1 MHDTL
6 NTLLTSY
13 GYAFLFLIVA
23 VESFGVPLPGETTL
37 VTAAAIAATGKLEIA
52 GVIASAALGAIV
64 GDNLGYWAGRKG
76 GLPFVHR
83 YGRYVRL
90 DESKINRV
98 HGFFERHGPK
108 TVFIGRF
115 IALLRSWA
123 AVLAGVAE
131 MPFGVFLAFNA
142 SGGITWALLFGL
154 LGYGFGHNLALLHK
168 YLAQASLAFVLLVTL
183 AVALG
188 LGIRWLRG
196 NWTAIGETL
205 RTGHTGRLFGVLRAR
220 FPRTWAF
227 GVARFS
233 REEYLGLH
241 LTVGLLV
248 SLAALWL
255 FAGITEDVIHHDP
268 LTRLDLA
275 FADWLHSQTTPLGN
289 AIFNAIS
296 LIGSPVVV
304 GTIGLSVMVILFL
317 KRQRTMLLGWI
328 AAFAGTGFLNWALK
342 HAIQRPR
349 PSYSLEYL
357 HGESFSFPSGHAMG
371 SLVAYVMLAYVLNTL
386 WVKDRGTQIL
396 IIVLTVFLVLAIGV
410 SRLYLGVH
418 YFSDVVGGY
427 AAGLVWL
434 AACISGVEIARR
446 RAALVE
452 AAGLD
457 VTSPASMRI

>member
-13 GYAFLFLIVA
+13 GYLFLLLIVA
-23 VESFGVPLPGETTL
+23 VESFGVPLPGETAL
-37 VTAAAIAATGKLEIA
+37 VTAAAIAATGKLDIV
-52 GVIASAALGAIV
+52 GVIAAAALGAIV
-64 GDNLGYWAGRKG
+64 GDNLGYWVGRKG

-98 HGFFERHGPK
+98 HRFFERHGAK

-131 MPFGVFLAFNA
+131 MPFGVFFAFNA
-142 SGGITWALLFGL
+142 SGGITWALVYGL
-154 LGYGFGHNLALLHK
+154 LGYGFGRNLALLHK
-168 YLAQASLAFVLLVTL
+168 YLAQASLALVLLIAL
-183 AVALG
+183 AVVLG
-188 LGIRWLRG
+188 LGVRWLRE
-196 NWTAIGETL
+196 NWVAIGEALRAGRSGRFVGTL
-205 RTGHTGRLFGVLRAR
+205 RSR

-227 GVARFS
+227 AIARFS

-241 LTVGLLV
+241 LTVGLLI

-268 LTRLDLA
+268 LTRLDLS

-296 LIGSPVVV
+296 LIGSPGVV
-304 GTIGLSVMVILFL
+304 GALGLTVTVILFV

-328 AAFAGTGFLNWALK
+328 AAFAGTGFLNWSLK
-342 HAIQRPR
+342 LAIHRPR
-349 PSYSLEYL
+349 PSYSLQYL

-371 SLVAYVMLAYVLNTL
+371 SLVAYGMLAYVLNTL
-386 WVKDRGTQIL
+386 WIKDRGRKTL
-396 IIVLTVFLVLAIGV
+396 VVVLTAVLVLAIGV

-452 AAGLD
+452 TVAMLA
-457 VTSPASMRI
+457 

>member
-6 NTLLTSY
+6 NALLTSY

-23 VESFGVPLPGETTL
+23 VESFGVPLPGETAL
-37 VTAAAIAATGKLEIA
+37 VTAAAIAATGRLHIA
-52 GVIASAALGAIV
+52 GVIAAAALGAIV
-64 GDNLGYWAGRKG
+64 GDSLGYWAGRKG

-90 DESKINRV
+90 DESKINQV
-98 HGFFERHGPK
+98 HKFFERHGAK

-123 AVLAGVAE
+123 AVLAGVAQ

-142 SGGITWALLFGL
+142 SGGITWALVFGS
-154 LGYGFGHNLALLHK
+154 LGYGFGRNLALLHK
-168 YLAQASLAFVLLVTL
+168 YLAQASLAFVLLVAL

-188 LGIRWLRG
+188 LGVRWLRD
-196 NWTAIGETL
+196 NWIAIGEAV
-205 RTGHTGRLFGVLRAR
+205 RTGPPGRFFGVLRSR

-227 GVARFS
+227 AIARFS

-241 LTVGLLV
+241 LTIGLLI

-255 FAGITEDVIHHDP
+255 FAGITEDVVHHDP

-289 AIFNAIS
+289 AIFNAVS

-304 GTIGLSVMVILFL
+304 GALGLGVMVILFV
-317 KRQRTMLLGWI
+317 KRERTMLLGWI
-328 AAFAGTGFLNWALK
+328 AAFAGTGFLNWSLK
-342 HAIQRPR
+342 LAIHRAR
-349 PSYSLEYL
+349 PSFSLQYL

-371 SLVAYVMLAYVLNTL
+371 SLVAYGMLAYVLNTL
-386 WVKDRGTQIL
+386 WVNDRGRKIL
-396 IIVLTVFLVLAIGV
+396 IIVLTAFLVLAIGV

-446 RAALVE
+446 RAALVA
-452 AAGLD
+452 AAGVD
-457 VTSPASMRI
+457 GTAPASMGI

>member
-6 NTLLTSY
+6 STLLTSY
-13 GYAFLFLIVA
+13 GYVFLFLIVG
-23 VESFGVPLPGETTL
+23 VESFGVPLPGETAL
-37 VTAAAIAATGKLEIA
+37 VTAAALAATGRLNIA
-52 GVIASAALGAIV
+52 GVIVAAALGAII

-90 DESKINRV
+90 DEDKINRV
-98 HGFFERHGPK
+98 HAFFTRHGAK

-131 MPFGVFLAFNA
+131 MPFGVFLIFNA
-142 SGGITWALLFGL
+142 SGGITWALVFGS
-154 LGYGFGHNLALLHK
+154 LGYGFGRNLPLLHR
-168 YLAQASLAFVLLVTL
+168 YLAQASLALALLAAL

-188 LGIRWLRG
+188 LGVRWLRQNRG
-196 NWTAIGETL
+196 ISIGETGQTA
-205 RTGHTGRLFGVLRAR
+205 RSAGIPGVLQTR
-220 FPRTWAF
+220 FPRAWAF
-227 GVARFS
+227 ATARFS
-233 REEYLGLH
+233 REKYLGLH
-241 LTVGLLV
+241 LTIGLLV

-255 FAGITEDVIHHDP
+255 FAGITEDVVHHDP

-289 AIFNAIS
+289 AIFNAVS

-304 GTIGLSVMVILFL
+304 GALGLSVMVILFV

-328 AAFAGTGFLNWALK
+328 AAFAGAGFLNCALK
-342 HAIQRPR
+342 RAIQRPR

-357 HGESFSFPSGHAMG
+357 HGDSFSFPSGHAMG
-371 SLVAYVMLAYVLNTL
+371 SLVAYGMLAYVLITL
-386 WVKDRGTQIL
+386 WTEDRGRQTAIV
-396 IIVLTVFLVLAIGV
+396 VLTAAVVLAIGV

-418 YFSDVVGGY
+418 YFSDVVGGF

-446 RAALVE
+446 RASHSIGARF
-452 AAGLD
+452 GH
-457 VTSPASMRI
+457 